1 MSIENIQAIHQKA
14 QQAAQVAATKF
25 FNERLG
31 GKDNYPCGFAWVTVF
46 EKGSTKLGRALKSIG
61 FSKAYSG
68 GLQLWNPSGL
78 PVQNVDVK
86 EAGATEYAKVL
97 CDELGVKAFAGSRL
111 D

>member
-1 MSIENIQAIHQKA
+1 MIIENVQAIHQKA
-14 QQAAQVAATKF
+14 QQAAQAAATKF
-25 FNERLG
+25 LNERMG

-46 EKGSTKLGRALKSIG
+46 EKGSTKLGRALQSLG
-61 FSKAYSG
+61 FSKAYNG

-86 EAGATEYAKVL
+86 EAGAAAYAKVL
-97 CDELGVKAFAGSRL
+97 CDELGIKAYPESKL